1 MYMLLSIYL
10 SISVYFSKVFAYE
23 FDFQHSLAFIKE
35 NKKVMT
41 GVSEIMEKINNL
53 RSENLETLR
62 RTIAPVQEKITIF
75 IRFAEERSQ
84 KYVKY

>member
-1 MYMLLSIYL
+1 
-10 SISVYFSKVFAYE
+10 
-23 FDFQHSLAFIKE
+23 
-35 NKKVMT
+35 MT

-75 IRFAEERSQ
+75 IRFAEEHSQ

>member
-1 MYMLLSIYL
+1 MLLSIYL
-10 SISVYFSKVFAYE
+10 SISVYFNKVFAYE

-41 GVSEIMEKINNL
+41 GVREIMEKINNL